1 MTYVTIQREDCH
13 AAETCQT
20 LAMHFLITAGPTREP
35 IDPVRFL
42 SNRSSGKMG
51 YALAEAALKQGH
63 AVTLISGPVALT
75 TPAGVDLHRVET
87 AQQMWEMTRQVCAS
101 DAAPDIAIFA
111 AAVADYRP
119 KAVASQKIKKHA
131 DTLTFELERTPDVLG
146 SMRSG
151 FGFRG
156 LLVGFAAETDDIV
169 SHAMEKLARK
179 KCDLVIANDV
189 TRADSGFDSDE
200 NEVILCLPSG
210 RTETLPKQSKRPL
223 AATLIHRIVE
233 LAKEKL
239 LAEN

>member
-1 MTYVTIQREDCH
+1 
-13 AAETCQT
+13 
-20 LAMHFLITAGPTREP
+20 MHFLITAGPTREP

-51 YALAEAALKQGH
+51 YALAEAALEQGH
-63 AVTLISGPVALT
+63 TVTLISGPVALT
-75 TPAGVDLHRVET
+75 APADAKLHRVET
-87 AQQMWEMTRQVCAS
+87 AQQMWETTRQVCAS
-101 DAAPDIAIFA
+101 DAKPDIAIFA

-119 KAVASQKIKKHA
+119 KIIASQKIKKHA
-131 DTLTFELERTPDVLG
+131 DTLTLELERTPDVLG
-146 SMRSG
+146 SMRTA

-156 LLVGFAAETDDIV
+156 LLVGFAAETENIV
-169 SHAMEKLARK
+169 SQAMEKLARK

-189 TRADSGFDSDE
+189 SRTDSGFESDE
-200 NEVILCLPSG
+200 NEVILCLPAG
-210 RTETLPKQSKRPL
+210 KTETLPKQSKRAL